1 MKIGYLKCIGL
12 NVLKLKLLMRRWMQC
27 SNLCIYIYTVRRKR
41 VYTGSASG
49 INCLHGAD
57 RICNVG
63 VKVMLS
69 EVIWKRLCAINITGQ
84 SCAQQAY
91 KTLKRY
97 CCY

>member
-1 MKIGYLKCIGL
+1 MHRFKCLEIETAHATL
-12 NVLKLKLLMRRWMQC
+12 DAMFEFMYIY
-27 SNLCIYIYTVRRKR
+27 IYIYTVRRKR